1 MEVKLVVNI
10 TDRELAIRMIKL
22 ARKTFNEVDYKA
34 IVVLMADNEL
44 IEESEAMRLEHEE
57 PEELWQNVY

>member
-1 MEVKLVVNI
+1 MEIKLVVNI

-22 ARKTFNEVDYKA
+22 ARKTFNEIDYKA
-34 IVVLMADNEL
+34 IVALMADNEL

-57 PEELWQNVY
+57 PGELWQNVC